1 MTDALFGL
9 VPVYGAWILLVAT
22 FLSCLAVPVPTSLM
36 MLAGGAFAA
45 SGDLDLWAVALA
57 AWIGAVLGD
66 QVGFLIGRT
75 GGAPL
80 IARVGRSPHAAEPVA
95 RATTFLR
102 DRGGGAVFL
111 SRWLFSPLGPYVNFL
126 GGAGGLRWP
135 VFTLW
140 SGVGEA
146 VWVVVYVA
154 LGFAFASRIDAIASL
169 SGNLAGLLAAGAVA
183 VLLAWILWGHRRASA
198 ARS

>member
-1 MTDALFGL
+1 M
-9 VPVYGAWILLVAT
+9 AT

-57 AWIGAVLGD
+57 AWAGAVLGD
-66 QVGFLIGRT
+66 QAGYLIGRT
-75 GGAPL
+75 GGTPL
-80 IARVGRSPHAAEPVA
+80 IERVGRSPQAAEPVA

-102 DRGGGAVFL
+102 RRGGGAVFL

-126 GGAGGLRWP
+126 GGAGGVRWS

-140 SGVGEA
+140 SGAGEA

-169 SGNLAGLLAAGAVA
+169 SGNLVGLLAAGAVA
-183 VLLAWILWGHRRASA
+183 ALLAWLLWGRRHMP
-198 ARS
+198 RSGA